1 MFHPCSHLSKIRLSK
16 RGRKTMPKKVNR
28 RTILKGLGA
37 VTGAVAFR
45 GFEASAS
52 TPVYFTHGVASGDP
66 AADKIILWSRVVPAN
81 PKQQL
86 VTSTWQ
92 ISETSNFKT
101 LANEGTLQTD
111 ATHDYTLK
119 VDATNLKPATHYF
132 YRFTC
137 QGIHS
142 PVGKTRTLPIGE
154 VDSYKI
160 GVVSCSNYPQG
171 YFNAY
176 RHLAQAD
183 LDLVIHL
190 GDYIYEYAE
199 GRYANPIALSEL
211 GRHVVPVHE
220 IVSLEDYRMRYGL
233 YRTDIDLQKVHRRHP
248 FICVWDDHELANN
261 TWQSGAQN
269 HNKGEGD
276 FNERMQNARQ
286 AYCEWMP
293 IRTEP
298 QGPIYRQFSIGQ
310 LADIFMLDTRL
321 HGRERGYIYQQDL
334 LSSDKADVEA
344 FRKKLAHP
352 ARTILGLDQEAWLTS
367 ALQTSKTR
375 GATWQV
381 LGQQVLMGK
390 ITTPELNEA
399 DFTNVEISERRRRY
413 LDRVSFIAKEKLP
426 FNLDAWDG
434 YPACRDRVMASLKTE
449 TNNPIVLA
457 GDTHNA
463 WAFNLTDKALDKIGV
478 EIGTPGITSPGL
490 ETFLPA
496 HPNNLK
502 KALMSSSPEI
512 FDMDTQHRGWTE
524 LTLTS
529 DAMTSR
535 WHFVDTIL
543 STKYSVL
550 STEPIICKKGA
561 RAFNSK

>member
-1 MFHPCSHLSKIRLSK
+1 MGKN
-16 RGRKTMPKKVNR
+16 VNR
-28 RTILKGLGA
+28 RTVLKGMGA
-37 VTGAVAFR
+37 VTGTIVFR

-52 TPVYFTHGVASGDP
+52 APVYFTHGVASGDP
-66 AADKIILWSRVVPAN
+66 VADKIILWSRVAADN
-81 PKQQL
+81 PKHQQL
-86 VTSTWQ
+86 TATWQ
-92 ISETSNFKT
+92 ISEHSDFKT
-101 LANEGTLQTD
+101 LANQGVIQTN
-111 ATHDYTLK
+111 ASRDYTLK

-142 PVGKTRTLPIGE
+142 PVGKTRTLPTGE

-176 RHLAQAD
+176 RHLAETD
-183 LDLVIHL
+183 LDLVLHL

-211 GRHVVPVHE
+211 GRHVEPEHE
-220 IVSLEDYRMRYGL
+220 LLSLEDYRMRYGL
-233 YRTDIDLQKVHRRHP
+233 YRTDIDLQKAHLRHP

-261 TWQSGAQN
+261 TWQGGAQN
-269 HNKGEGD
+269 HNEGEGD
-276 FNERMQNARQ
+276 FNERMHNARQ
-286 AYCEWMP
+286 AYNEWMP

-321 HGRERGYIYQQDL
+321 HGRERGYSYQQDL
-334 LSSDKADVEA
+334 LTSDKAGIQA
-344 FRKKLAHP
+344 FREKLADP
-352 ARTILGLDQEAWLTS
+352 ARTILGKDQEAWLTS
-367 ALQTSKTR
+367 SLRTSKNR

-390 ITTPELNEA
+390 ITTPELTEA
-399 DFTNVEISERRRRY
+399 DFSDVEISERRRRY
-413 LDRVSFIAKEKLP
+413 LDRVAFIAKEELP

-449 TNNPIVLA
+449 ANNPVVLA

-463 WAFNLTDKALDKIGV
+463 WAFNLTDKSQHKIGV
-478 EIGTPGITSPGL
+478 EIGTPGISSPGL

-496 HPNNLK
+496 DPEKLK
-502 KALMSSSPEI
+502 EALMSSSPEI
-512 FDMDTQHRGWTE
+512 FDMDSQHRGWTE
-524 LTLTS
+524 LMLTS

-543 STKYSVL
+543 SDKYAVI
-550 STEPIICKKGA
+550 STEPMTCKKGE
-561 RAFNSK
+561 RAFSRKT